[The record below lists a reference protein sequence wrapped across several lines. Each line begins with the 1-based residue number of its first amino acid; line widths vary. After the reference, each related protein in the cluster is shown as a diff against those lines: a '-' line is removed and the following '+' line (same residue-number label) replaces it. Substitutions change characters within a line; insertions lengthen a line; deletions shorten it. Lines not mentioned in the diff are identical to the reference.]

1 VSASHQEIAEQL
13 GVSRESVSRLLK
25 QFEQGGC
32 VHLGRGAIEIVDPAA
47 LRRIAAGE
55 AMVIGGD
62 RSH

>member
-1 VSASHQEIAEQL
+1 M
-13 GVSRESVSRLLK
+13 SRESVSRLLK